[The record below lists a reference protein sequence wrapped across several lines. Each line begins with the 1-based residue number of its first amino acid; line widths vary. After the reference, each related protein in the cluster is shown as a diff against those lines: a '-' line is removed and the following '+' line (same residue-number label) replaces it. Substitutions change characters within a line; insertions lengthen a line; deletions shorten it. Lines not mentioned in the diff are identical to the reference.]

1 MPILGSLSPLWPDIR
16 YALRTMRRSP
26 GFTAAAVL
34 SLALG
39 IGANTAIFSLINT
52 IMLRSLPVREPQRL
66 VELLRRFPGDPTVNA
81 FSWKTYEYF
90 RDNSSSLSD
99 LVAEGVGEFNVRRS
113 AAETER
119 VRLGYVSGNFFP
131 VLGLKPALGQLIG
144 AQDQQT
150 GAPAGVAVVSWAYWK
165 SRYNLDPRALGQQL
179 VVDNIPVTIVGV
191 APRGFTGL
199 QAGFREDLWLPAN
212 AALLARPGAAVQL
225 VGRRKLGVAIAQVR
239 AEMAVLYQRSIDS
252 GLNAGRFVRV
262 MKMEVEPAGAGLSR
276 LRQQFASPLL
286 LMMAVVGLMVLIACT
301 NVSSLLLARGAARQ
315 RELALRVSLG
325 ASRMRLARQ
334 VLTESFLLSGSGC
347 VAGVF
352 VAYFATRLLVRIV
365 TSGRQPFELDT
376 ALDAQVLLFLAAAG
390 LATGVMFGL
399 APVLQAWTSSPV
411 SSLRDG
417 GRAGE
422 TRVRKLLGRSLVV
435 AQVTLSMVLL
445 SSAYLFVRHLVNGY
459 AGLGFQRDH
468 VLLITVDPAHSGYR
482 RAQLAGP
489 YKELLQELSA
499 IPGVRSA
506 TLSGMTPLSGAGA
519 SRDATAEGYQA
530 KPGELRYLAEN
541 WVAPRYFE
549 TLGQPQLAG
558 HDFTFQDEGRPR
570 VAIVNQAMA
579 RYYFAGSSPIG
590 KHVLFDGD
598 DKPYEI
604 VGMVADA
611 KYQEM
616 REATPRTIYFNAF
629 QEGRLFS
636 QFALRTAIPPSGVIA
651 QVRQTVRA
659 VLKTASVD
667 RVTTLLDQV
676 DASIVPE
683 RMMVTLSGLFGALGA
698 LLAAVGLYGLLAYTV
713 ARRTNEI
720 GIRMALG
727 ATQGRVLRAVLNDA
741 LQTVCAGLL
750 LALPLAFWSKR
761 IAANLIPGL
770 EGNVAAPIAFGAAAM
785 AALAILAAY
794 LPAKQAARVDPM
806 VALRY
811 E

>member
-1 MPILGSLSPLWPDIR
+1 
-16 YALRTMRRSP
+16 
-26 GFTAAAVL
+26 
-34 SLALG
+34 
-39 IGANTAIFSLINT
+39 
-52 IMLRSLPVREPQRL
+52 
-66 VELLRRFPGDPTVNA
+66 
-81 FSWKTYEYF
+81 
-90 RDNSSSLSD
+90 
-99 LVAEGVGEFNVRRS
+99 
-113 AAETER
+113 
-119 VRLGYVSGNFFP
+119 
-131 VLGLKPALGQLIG
+131 
-144 AQDQQT
+144 
-150 GAPAGVAVVSWAYWK
+150 
-165 SRYNLDPRALGQQL
+165 
-179 VVDNIPVTIVGV
+179 
-191 APRGFTGL
+191 
-199 QAGFREDLWLPAN
+199 
-212 AALLARPGAAVQL
+212 
-225 VGRRKLGVAIAQVR
+225 
-239 AEMAVLYQRSIDS
+239 
-252 GLNAGRFVRV
+252 
-262 MKMEVEPAGAGLSR
+262 
-276 LRQQFASPLL
+276 
-286 LMMAVVGLMVLIACT
+286 
-301 NVSSLLLARGAARQ
+301 
-315 RELALRVSLG
+315 
-325 ASRMRLARQ
+325 
-334 VLTESFLLSGSGC
+334 
-347 VAGVF
+347 
-352 VAYFATRLLVRIV
+352 VRIV

-376 ALDAQVLLFLAAAG
+376 TLDAQVLLFLAAVG
-390 LATGVMFGL
+390 LVTGVMFGL
-399 APVLQAWTSSPV
+399 APALQAWTSAPV

-422 TRVRKLLGRSLVV
+422 TRLRKILGRSLVV

-468 VLLITVDPAHSGYR
+468 VLLLTVDPARSGYQ

-519 SRDATAEGYQA
+519 NRDATVEGYQA

-549 TLGQPQLAG
+549 TLGQPLLAG
-558 HDFTFQDEGRPR
+558 RDFSFQDEGRPR
-570 VAIVNQAMA
+570 IAIVNQAMA

-590 KHVLFDGD
+590 KHVFFDGD
-598 DKPYEI
+598 DRPYEI
-604 VGMVADA
+604 IGMVADA
-611 KYQEM
+611 KYQEI

-629 QEGRLFS
+629 QEGRMFS

-651 QVRQTVRA
+651 PVRQTVRA

-727 ATQGRVLRAVLNDA
+727 ATQGRVLRAVLSDA
-741 LQTVCAGLL
+741 LKMVCAGLV
-750 LALPLAFWSKR
+750 LALPLALWSKR

-770 EGNVAAPIAFGAAAM
+770 EGNLVAPIAFGAAAM

-794 LPAKQAARVDPM
+794 LPAKRAARVDPM